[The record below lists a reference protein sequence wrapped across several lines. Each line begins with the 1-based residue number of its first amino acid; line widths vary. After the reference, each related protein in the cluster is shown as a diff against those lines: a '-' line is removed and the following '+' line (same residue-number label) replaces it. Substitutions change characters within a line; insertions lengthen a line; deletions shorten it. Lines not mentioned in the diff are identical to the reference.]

1 MSKTSY
7 AINVN
12 INYKTNRI
20 NNVFYTKLL
29 GLTLDSTL
37 SWKPHMD
44 QLISKLNSACY
55 IIRSIIS
62 LENLRMIYTSSVHSI
77 ISYNIIFWGNSTY
90 SNTIF
95 KLQKRVISIMM
106 NAGNRESCHE
116 LLKKLNILP
125 LYSQYIL
132 SLLLFVVKNIN
143 MFKSNSV
150 VHSINTRHCSDLYL
164 PSVHLS
170 KVQKGVYHSG
180 IKVFNCLP
188 PRIKSLSSDKRK
200 FKSASKRFLSEGSCY
215 TIHEYFDWNL
225 LSNPS
230 TGNLPLIN
238 DC

>member
-1 MSKTSY
+1 
-7 AINVN
+7 VN

-20 NNVFYTKLL
+20 NNVYYTKFL

-37 SWKPHMD
+37 SWKPHTD

-55 IIRSIIS
+55 VIRFLKSIIS
-62 LENLRMIYTSSVHSI
+62 LENLRMIYSSSVHSI
-77 ISYNIIFWGNSTY
+77 ISYSIIFWSNSTY

-95 KLQKRVISIMM
+95 KLQKRVIRIMI
-106 NAGNRESCHE
+106 NAGNRESCRE
-116 LLKKLNILP
+116 LFQKLNFLP

-150 VHSINTRHCSDLYL
+150 VHSINTRHCLDLYL

-180 IKVFNCLP
+180 IKVFICLP
-188 PRIKSLSSDKRK
+188 PRIKRLSSDVR
-200 FKSASKRFLSEGSCY
+200 
-215 TIHEYFDWNL
+215 
-225 LSNPS
+225 
-230 TGNLPLIN
+230 
-238 DC
+238 